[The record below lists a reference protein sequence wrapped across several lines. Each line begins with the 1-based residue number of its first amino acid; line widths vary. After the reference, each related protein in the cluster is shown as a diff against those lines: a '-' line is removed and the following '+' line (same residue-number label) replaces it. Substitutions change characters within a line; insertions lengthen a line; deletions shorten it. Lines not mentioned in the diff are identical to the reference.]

1 MTSKYQIILCDTCV
15 IIELFRLNLWE
26 SFISIFDVAISGTIV
41 EESMYYIDNQK
52 QKHSIDLKIYI
63 NSKKIKEVSVSSKS
77 IEDFYKDFDPSYQD
91 RLDLGEL
98 ELLSY
103 LFNNKSE
110 NIKICSADGIVFKIL
125 GRKLMSEKGISLEE
139 LLINKFPKK
148 QIRMQFTKKWK
159 EQYLQEGLQL
169 SDIK

>member
-15 IIELFRLNLWE
+15 IIELFKLNLWE

-110 NIKICSADGIVFKIL
+110 NIKICSADGIVF
-125 GRKLMSEKGISLEE
+125 
-139 LLINKFPKK
+139 
-148 QIRMQFTKKWK
+148 
-159 EQYLQEGLQL
+159 
-169 SDIK
+169 